1 MLPLAMCGAAAAQ
14 DAPSVDDLV
23 AKNVAARG
31 GADKLKAIQ
40 NEKVSGT
47 MTAPNGMQL
56 PLTIYVKRPG
66 MMRMEMNLQGSAIV
80 TAFDGVNAWSLNPMT
95 GSTEPKLASQEE
107 SQNVRANAEAF
118 LDGPLVDYKAKGA
131 KLEYVGKE
139 DVENSP
145 AYKLTL
151 TTKQGLS
158 MDIYLDAKTYLECRN
173 TAKVNGMVVDTY
185 PGDYKPSGGVLVPHT
200 VSSKANGTPMM
211 KMSMDKVEVNVPM
224 EDSLFRMPK
233 AEAKPETKKQ

>member
-1 MLPLAMCGAAAAQ
+1 MLPLAMCGTAAAQ

-40 NEKVSGT
+40 DEKVSGT

-56 PLTIYVKRPG
+56 PLTI
-66 MMRMEMNLQGSAIV
+66 
-80 TAFDGVNAWSLNPMT
+80 
-95 GSTEPKLASQEE
+95 
-107 SQNVRANAEAF
+107 
-118 LDGPLVDYKAKGA
+118 
-131 KLEYVGKE
+131 LEYIGKE

-145 AYKLTL
+145 AYKLKL

-173 TAKVNGMVVDTY
+173 TAKVNDMVVDTY
-185 PGDYKPSGGVLVPHT
+185 PSDYKPEGGVLVPHT

-224 EDSLFRMPK
+224 DDSLFRLP
-233 AEAKPETKKQ
+233 KPETKKQ